1 MAMTHDEAAELLGA
15 YALDA
20 VDPEEAEA
28 VELHLLECARC
39 RAEVSEHRETAAM
52 LAHAGADAPSA
63 LWDRIAGEIEP
74 PADVVPLP
82 LPRLGDVAERRTT
95 TTTSGARRPVWFAPV
110 AAAAAIVIAVLGLQV
125 RDLQQR
131 IDELP
136 ASATAELAAAAA
148 DPDAVLVHLDGGD
161 GTSVPVVLNGD
172 RAWLDAAN
180 LPDAGD
186 GRTYQLWGA
195 AGDELV
201 SVAVLGRD
209 PGVVSF
215 DVDGYAALAITE
227 EDAPGVVRS
236 EQAPVVIGELA

>member
-1 MAMTHDEAAELLGA
+1 MLHEEAQELLGA

-20 VDPEEAEA
+20 VDPDERRA

-39 RAEVSEHRETAAM
+39 RAEVAEHRETAAM
-52 LAHAGADAPSA
+52 LAHAGADAPPA
-63 LWDRIAGEIEP
+63 LWDRIVSEIEP

-82 LPRLGDVAERRTT
+82 PPLGRAVADGAATSNVVRL
-95 TTTSGARRPVWFAPV
+95 SWARRVVAPALV
-110 AAAAAIVIAVLGLQV
+110 AAAAVIAVLAVQV

-131 IDELP
+131 IDDMP
-136 ASATAELAAAAA
+136 ATAMAELASAAA
-148 DPDAVLVHLDGGD
+148 DPDAELVHLAGSD
-161 GTSVPVVLNGD
+161 GTTIPVVLNGG

-195 AGDELV
+195 SGDQLV

-215 DVDGYAALAITE
+215 EVRGYAALAITE
-227 EDAPGVVRS
+227 EVAPGVVTS
-236 EQAPVVIGELA
+236 AQEPVVVGELTA

>member
-1 MAMTHDEAAELLGA
+1 MALTHDQAQELLGA

-20 VDPEEAEA
+20 VDPDEAAA

-39 RAEVSEHRETAAM
+39 RAEVAEHRETAAM
-52 LAHAGADAPSA
+52 LAHAGTDAPGD
-63 LWDRIAGEIEP
+63 LWDRIAGVIEP
-74 PADVVPLP
+74 PAEVVPLP
-82 LPRLGDVAERRTT
+82 PRLGPASQAEAPRT
-95 TTTSGARRPVWFAPV
+95 RRPAWLAPV
-110 AAAAAIVIAVLGLQV
+110 AAAAAVVIGVLGFQV

-131 IDELP
+131 MDELP

-161 GTSVPVVLNGD
+161 GTSVPVVVNGE
-172 RAWLDAAN
+172 RAWLDAAA

-195 AGDELV
+195 SGEELV

-215 DVDGYAALAITE
+215 DVSGYGALAITE

-236 EQAPVVIGELA
+236 EQDPVVIGELA

>member
-20 VDPEEAEA
+20 VDPDEAEA
-28 VELHLLECARC
+28 IELHLRECARC

-82 LPRLGDVAERRTT
+82 LPRLGDAADRGATTASRT
-95 TTTSGARRPVWFAPV
+95 RRPVWFAPV
-110 AAAAAIVIAVLGLQV
+110 AAAAAVVIAVLGLQV

-136 ASATAELAAAAA
+136 ASATAELASAAA

-215 DVDGYAALAITE
+215 DVDGYGALAITE
-227 EDAPGVVRS
+227 EEAPGVVRS
-236 EQAPVVIGELA
+236 EQAPVVVGELA

>member
-1 MAMTHDEAAELLGA
+1 MRHEEAQELLGA

-20 VDPEEAEA
+20 VDADEAA
-28 VELHLLECARC
+28 DIELHLLECARC
-39 RAEVSEHRETAAM
+39 RAEVAEHRETAAM
-52 LAHAGADAPSA
+52 LAHAGADAPAA
-63 LWDRIAGEIEP
+63 LWDRIVSEIEP
-74 PADVVPLP
+74 PADVVPMP
-82 LPRLGDVAERRTT
+82 PRLGRLAEVEVPASNVVPLSWTRRVVAP
-95 TTTSGARRPVWFAPV
+95 AL
-110 AAAAAIVIAVLGLQV
+110 AAAAAIIAVLAFQV

-131 IDELP
+131 VDDMP
-136 ASATAELAAAAA
+136 ATAMAELASAAA

-172 RAWLDAAN
+172 RAWLDAAT

-195 AGDELV
+195 TGDQLV

-227 EDAPGVVRS
+227 EVAPGVVTS
-236 EQAPVVIGELA
+236 AEEPVVIGELS

>member
-20 VDPEEAEA
+20 VDPDEAEA
-28 VELHLLECARC
+28 IELHLRECARC

-52 LAHAGADAPSA
+52 LAHAGADAPA
-63 LWDRIAGEIEP
+63 DLWGRIAGEIEP
-74 PADVVPLP
+74 PADVVPVP
-82 LPRLGDVAERRTT
+82 MPRLGDIAEQRT
-95 TTTSGARRPVWFAPV
+95 AKARRRPVWLAPV
-110 AAAAAIVIAVLGLQV
+110 AAAAAVVIAVLGLQV

-136 ASATAELAAAAA
+136 SSATAELASAAS

-161 GTSVPVVLNGD
+161 GTSVPVVVNGD

-195 AGDELV
+195 SGEDLV

-215 DVDGYAALAITE
+215 DVEGYAALAITE

-236 EQAPVVIGELA
+236 AQPPVVGGELA